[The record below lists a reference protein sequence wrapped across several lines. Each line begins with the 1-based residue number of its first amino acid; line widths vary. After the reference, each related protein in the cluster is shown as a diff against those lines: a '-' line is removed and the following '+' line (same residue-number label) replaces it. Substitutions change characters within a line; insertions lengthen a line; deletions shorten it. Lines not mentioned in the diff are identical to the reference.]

1 MAAGGF
7 KSISHA
13 EKVWVPLAYTDTAG
27 GVFTPFIPSKIRH
40 GSRSQHH

>member
-27 GVFTPFIPSKIRH
+27 GGPFIPSKIRH